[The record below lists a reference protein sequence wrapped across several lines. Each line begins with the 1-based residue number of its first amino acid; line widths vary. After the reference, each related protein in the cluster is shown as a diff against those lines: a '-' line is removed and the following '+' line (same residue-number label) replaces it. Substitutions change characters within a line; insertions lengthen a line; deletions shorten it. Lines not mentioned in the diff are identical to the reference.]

1 MSQFYQRMQNT
12 AARLIEKFDQ
22 GGVELLAKA
31 NDPLDPWA
39 EEDWWSTPI
48 NATVKTVNINHL
60 KDTRVQATDLAVTCD
75 GSHNITMKNKIS
87 IAGREFTIIALNPKP
102 ATGIVAAW
110 EVIVRS

>member
-12 AARLIEKFDQ
+12 AAKLIEKRDQ
-22 GGVELLAKA
+22 GGVELLTKA
-31 NDPLDPWA
+31 NDPLNPWA
-39 EEDWWSTPI
+39 DEYWWAEPL
-48 NATVKTVNINHL
+48 AAAVKAVNINHL

-75 GSHNITMKNKIS
+75 GSHTITMNNKIS